1 MSQLRSRIFTPPAED
16 RPREFATVPPA
27 WRAEPRQNAMGGIAA
42 SIVTLTMSMGL
53 GALAFAPFGQAYVA
67 KGVLAGLYSAAFLGL
82 IAIVMGAR
90 GAAIYAPRSLVA
102 FVVAAVSADLFL
114 DARWVQDAGPD
125 AVVSAIFLLMA
136 LAGAIQLA
144 FGLAGMSRM
153 VKYIPTP
160 VMAGF
165 QNAAAITIMLS
176 QVPVLLGV
184 GGRASWSSMPG
195 HALPLNLAIGIA
207 TLLLLF
213 HGQRLVKRVPPIV
226 LGLAVGT
233 LLYYAC
239 VAAGFS
245 AEVGPTIGAI
255 PARIPD
261 GRELAGIM
269 ALAATPGFMDALPAI
284 AVGALSIALVTSL
297 DVLISAKIVEN
308 LTRRRGN
315 STQELLSI
323 GMGNAITPLLGGIAG
338 SISLAA
344 TTTSMK
350 AGGKNS
356 LALFVHALLFLV
368 LVPPLAPLLGYIPRV
383 VIAAL
388 LFQAGMNLFDRWTL
402 DLVRRLATRKAIH
415 WPSITIDLGVIVL
428 VASVALAG
436 QIVPAVLIGVAIAV
450 MVFTLR
456 MSRNVIRREQYGD
469 VTQSRRARGA
479 EDLTVL
485 AEHGRS
491 ILALELEG
499 PMFFASAELLHN
511 RIDTALTEGVRY
523 VILDFGRVT
532 ELDSTGA
539 RILLQAHERLRAA
552 KCALVLC
559 GADAHPELAALLV
572 SHRVA
577 EAITHERMFADRD
590 RALEWCE
597 NDLLASQRED
607 AALEAGEF
615 SMERIDIFR
624 DLDPVHR
631 ESLRGSLE
639 RREYR
644 PGDTIFEQ
652 GEEGDAL
659 YVIARGSATVC
670 VAAPGAPERRLMT
683 FSQGT
688 FFGEMALLDRE
699 RRSATLKADDTLI
712 CYVLQR
718 DSFERFAA
726 AHPQAA
732 LAVVANIGR
741 EISLRMRRAN
751 RALLELS

>member
-1 MSQLRSRIFTPPAED
+1 
-16 RPREFATVPPA
+16 
-27 WRAEPRQNAMGGIAA
+27 
-42 SIVTLTMSMGL
+42 
-53 GALAFAPFGQAYVA
+53 
-67 KGVLAGLYSAAFLGL
+67 
-82 IAIVMGAR
+82 
-90 GAAIYAPRSLVA
+90 
-102 FVVAAVSADLFL
+102 
-114 DARWVQDAGPD
+114 
-125 AVVSAIFLLMA
+125 
-136 LAGAIQLA
+136 
-144 FGLAGMSRM
+144 
-153 VKYIPTP
+153 
-160 VMAGF
+160 
-165 QNAAAITIMLS
+165 
-176 QVPVLLGV
+176 
-184 GGRASWSSMPG
+184 
-195 HALPLNLAIGIA
+195 
-207 TLLLLF
+207 
-213 HGQRLVKRVPPIV
+213 
-226 LGLAVGT
+226 
-233 LLYYAC
+233 
-239 VAAGFS
+239 
-245 AEVGPTIGAI
+245 
-255 PARIPD
+255 
-261 GRELAGIM
+261 
-269 ALAATPGFMDALPAI
+269 
-284 AVGALSIALVTSL
+284 
-297 DVLISAKIVEN
+297 
-308 LTRRRGN
+308 
-315 STQELLSI
+315 
-323 GMGNAITPLLGGIAG
+323 
-338 SISLAA
+338 
-344 TTTSMK
+344 MK

-402 DLVRRLATRKAIH
+402 DLVRRLATRNAIH
-415 WPSITIDLGVIVL
+415 WPSIAIDLGVILL
-428 VASVALAG
+428 VACVALAG

-479 EDLTVL
+479 EDLAVL
-485 AEHGRS
+485 AAHGRS

-511 RIDTALTEGVRY
+511 RIDTALAEGVRY

-577 EAITHERMFADRD
+577 EAITQERMFADRD

-631 ESLRGSLE
+631 EGLRGSLE

-644 PGDTIFEQ
+644 PGETIFEQ

-732 LAVVANIGR
+732 LAVVASIGR